1 MILFSLTFIADHTIN
16 VREESIILHTLKASK
31 NYFIVLVYIL
41 VLNPCNAQLYSK
53 IKCKYIEIILII
65 SDLLDNLLYFL
76 TKIN

>member
-1 MILFSLTFIADHTIN
+1 MNI
-16 VREESIILHTLKASK
+16 RERSIILRTLKESK

-65 SDLLDNLLYFL
+65 SDLLDNLLDFL
-76 TKIN
+76 PKIN

>member
-16 VREESIILHTLKASK
+16 VREKSIILRTLKASK

-65 SDLLDNLLYFL
+65 SDLLDNLLDFL
-76 TKIN
+76 PKIN